1 MLARG
6 CHAPRPG
13 HARELRRVQDA
24 DGGDQR
30 RQIAAD
36 KGQHHQRDENLGQ
49 GHEHVHH
56 ADGGGLGA
64 ATQEGH
70 AHADG
75 HAQHASATAAAATV
89 SDTRAPCT
97 ARDSRSR
104 PSSSVPSQ
112 CFQVGE
118 DSRLAASIWYGSCRP
133 SMDRRRRPAPPAAG
147 RPPPARPAARRTKAR
162 RTAHSG
168 VDGNGRALMPAACG
182 CGIDQPLGQV
192 DGQADQDEDGEDGQQ
207 AALDDG

>member
-1 MLARG
+1 MLARADATR
-6 CHAPRPG
+6 HAPG

-75 HAQHASATAAAATV
+75 HAQHAGQRDGGGRHRQRHARAMHGARQQVAA
-89 SDTRAPCT
+89 
-97 ARDSRSR
+97 
-104 PSSSVPSQ
+104 Q
-112 CFQVGE
+112 LVGAQPMLPGGRGQQIGRIDLVRILQAQHGTE
-118 DSRLAASIWYGSCRP
+118 GGGQRHQQQEG
-133 SMDRRRRPAPPAAG
+133 RRQPG
-147 RPPPARPAARRTKAR
+147 RQRGGQKRGGR
-162 RTAHSG
+162 RTAASTET
-168 VDGNGRALMPAACG
+168 GRALMPAACG
-182 CGIDQPLGQV
+182 CGDRPAPGP
-192 DGQADQDEDGEDGQQ
+192 GRWPG
-207 AALDDG
+207 